1 MTTAAPDTTQ
11 SPPTGP
17 PTDPTTDRTPLLGYT
32 GWLLAA
38 SGFFYAWVLRVSPSV
53 MVGDLMGEF
62 QIGGAVLGVMSSLY
76 FYTYASVQV
85 PVGLAVD
92 RFGPRRVLSLTVLVA
107 AAGCVVSAAAPSIEA
122 VYVGRL
128 MIGFGSA
135 FALVGSMVVGALWF
149 PPRRFALLA
158 GLAVAVGLIG
168 GAVGQWALAWAV
180 PEFGWRDTMYAMG
193 AGGVGLS
200 ALTWLLTRDRP
211 PGSDR
216 VATPSIKR
224 AGARAIAADVWYVA
238 QQRQIVWASI
248 ITALSSAPV
257 LTFGA
262 LWGVSYSETV
272 YGMSRPEAAF
282 HVSFL
287 LYGVALGGP
296 VFGWLSDKIGLRKTP
311 LIIGQSMACVSF
323 TAMLYVPDL
332 PPAVFA
338 LLIGIAGFG
347 GASMNLCYATGRE
360 SLPARNIG
368 AALGLINMTAV
379 ALGGIVIQPLVGWFL
394 DLQWTGELKGGARLY
409 TAEAYQWA
417 LIVVPALSLMAVLSC
432 FALRETHCQPV
443 MEDAVP
449 A

>member
-1 MTTAAPDTTQ
+1 MA
-11 SPPTGP
+11 SPH
-17 PTDPTTDRTPLLGYT
+17 DPTTDRTPLLGYT
-32 GWLLAA
+32 GWLLA
-38 SGFFYAWVLRVSPSV
+38 STGFFYAWVLRVSPSV
-53 MVGDLMGEF
+53 MVGDLMSEF
-62 QIGGAVLGVMSSLY
+62 EIGGAVLGVMSSLY

-92 RFGPRRVLSLTVLVA
+92 RFGPRRVLSFTVLIA
-107 AAGCVVSAAAPSIEA
+107 ALGCVVSAAAPSIEV
-122 VYVGRL
+122 VYIGRL

-135 FALVGSMVVGALWF
+135 FALVGSMVIGALWF

-158 GLAVAVGLIG
+158 GLGVAVGLIG

-180 PEFGWRDTMYAMG
+180 PQFGWRDTMYVLG
-193 AGGVGLS
+193 AGGVFLS
-200 ALTWLLTRDRP
+200 GLTWLLTRDRP
-211 PGSDR
+211 PGVER
-216 VATPSIKR
+216 VATPSIQKKGFR
-224 AGARAIAADVWYVA
+224 AVSSDVRRVA
-238 QQRQIVWASI
+238 QERQIVWASI

-272 YGMSRPEAAF
+272 YGMSRTEAAF
-282 HVSFL
+282 YVSFL

-296 VFGWLSDKIGLRKTP
+296 MFGWLSDRIGLRKAP
-311 LIIGQSMACVSF
+311 LIIGQSTACISF
-323 TAMLYVPDL
+323 AVMLYVPDL
-332 PPAVFA
+332 PPAIFG

-368 AALGLINMTAV
+368 VALGLINMTAV

-394 DLQWTGELKGGARLY
+394 DLQWTGELKNGARLY
-409 TAEAYQWA
+409 SAEAFQWA
-417 LIVVPALSLMAVLSC
+417 LVVVPGLSLLAVVSC

-443 MEDAVP
+443 MEDLAP

>member
-1 MTTAAPDTTQ
+1 MSDPAATDTTE
-11 SPPTGP
+11 
-17 PTDPTTDRTPLLGYT
+17 RTPLLGYI

-38 SGFFYAWVLRVSPSV
+38 SGFFYAWVLRISPSV
-53 MVGDLMGEF
+53 MVGDLMAEF

-76 FYTYASVQV
+76 FYTYATIQV

-92 RFGPRRVLSLTVLVA
+92 RFGPRRILSFTILIA
-107 AAGCVVSAAAPSIEA
+107 ALGCVVTAAAPTIEV
-122 VYVGRL
+122 VYAGRL
-128 MIGFGSA
+128 MIGFGAA

-158 GLAVAVGLIG
+158 GLAVAIGLIG
-168 GAVGQWALAWAV
+168 GAVGQWSLAWAV
-180 PEFGWRDTMYAMG
+180 PEFGWRDTMYVLG
-193 AGGVGLS
+193 AGGVVLS
-200 ALTWLLTRDRP
+200 ALTWLLTRDKP
-211 PGSDR
+211 PGVER
-216 VATPSIKR
+216 VATPSIQRNRFKSVT
-224 AGARAIAADVWYVA
+224 ADVWRVA
-238 QQRQIVWASI
+238 QERQIVWASV

-282 HVSFL
+282 YVSFL
-287 LYGVALGGP
+287 LYGVAIGGP
-296 VFGWLSDKIGLRKTP
+296 IFGWLSDKIGRRKTP
-311 LIIGQSMACVSF
+311 LIVGQSMACISF
-323 TAMLYVPDL
+323 ATMLYVPDL
-332 PPAVFA
+332 PPAVFG

-394 DLQWTGELKGGARLY
+394 DLQWTGELKGGARVY
-409 TAEAYQWA
+409 SAEAFQLA
-417 LIVVPALSLMAVLSC
+417 LVVVPGLSLMAVFSC
-432 FALRETHCQPV
+432 FGLRETYCQPV
-443 MEDAVP
+443 AEEA
-449 A
+449 AA

>member
-1 MTTAAPDTTQ
+1 MSDPSA
-11 SPPTGP
+11 
-17 PTDPTTDRTPLLGYT
+17 TDSTERTPLLGYT

-38 SGFFYAWVLRVSPSV
+38 SGFFYAWILRVSPSV
-53 MVGDLMGEF
+53 MVGDLMAEF

-76 FYTYASVQV
+76 FYTYAAIQV

-92 RFGPRRVLSLTVLVA
+92 RFGPRRILSFTILITAL
-107 AAGCVVSAAAPSIEA
+107 GCVVSAAAPTIEV

-158 GLAVAVGLIG
+158 GLAVAIGLVG

-180 PEFGWRDTMYAMG
+180 PEFGWRDTMYGIG
-193 AGGVGLS
+193 AGGVVLS

-211 PGSDR
+211 PGKPR
-216 VATPSIKR
+216 VATPSIQRNR
-224 AGARAIAADVWYVA
+224 ARSVAADVWRVA
-238 QQRQIVWASI
+238 QERQIVWASI

-282 HVSFL
+282 YVSFL

-296 VFGWLSDKIGLRKTP
+296 IFGWLSDRIGRRKTP
-311 LIIGQSMACVSF
+311 LIVGQSMACISF
-323 TAMLYVPDL
+323 ATMLYVPDL
-332 PPAVFA
+332 PPAVFG

-360 SLPARNIG
+360 SLPTRNIG

-394 DLQWTGELKGGARLY
+394 DLQWTGELKDGARVY
-409 TAEAYQWA
+409 SAEAFQLA
-417 LIVVPALSLMAVLSC
+417 LIVVPGLSLMAVLSC
-432 FALRETHCQPV
+432 FGLRETYCQPV
-443 MEDAVP
+443 VEEA
-449 A
+449 AA